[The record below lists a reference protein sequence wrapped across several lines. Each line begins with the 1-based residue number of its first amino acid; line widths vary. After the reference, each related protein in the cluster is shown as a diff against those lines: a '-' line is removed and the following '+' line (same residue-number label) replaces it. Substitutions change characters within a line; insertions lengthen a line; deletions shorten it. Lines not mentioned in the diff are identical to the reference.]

1 MASDDNPYGGGAYGS
16 QNYQQNTHYAAAAQA
31 GAAPQAAQTPEAP
44 PMAPPASTIF
54 DVTTADFGVE
64 VMQRSLE
71 MPVIVDFWA
80 PWCGPC
86 KQLTPVLEKV
96 VNAQG
101 GKVLL
106 AKMNIDDH
114 PEVAGQMGVQS
125 IPAVVAFHGGQ
136 PADAFMGAVPESEA
150 TAFVEKIA
158 KLAGEKTDPIEDMLA
173 MAKSASEDGAYEQAA
188 QAYSAVVQSKPEN
201 IIALAG
207 LADSVFE
214 LGRVEDAEQVL
225 NSVPDDK
232 RNDPFFTAVDAK
244 MRLAKEVA
252 ALGDPNELEARLDKD
267 ENDHQ
272 ARFDLAS
279 IRNVQGDREAAAEGL
294 LTIMRKDREWQ
305 DDAARLRLLEL
316 FDAWGP
322 TDPATLSARRR
333 LSSLLFS

>member
-1 MASDDNPYGGGAYGS
+1 MMASDDNPYGGAAYGG
-16 QNYQQNTHYAAAAQA
+16 QNYQQNTHYDAAPSPEAAAQA
-31 GAAPQAAQTPEAP
+31 EMAPL
-44 PMAPPASTIF
+44 APPAANIF
-54 DVTTADFGVE
+54 DVTTADFGTE
-64 VMQRSLE
+64 VMQRSMD

-86 KQLTPVLEKV
+86 KQLTPILEAAIQ
-96 VNAQG
+96 AQG

-106 AKMNIDDH
+106 AKMNIDDY

-136 PADAFMGAVPESEA
+136 PADAFMGSVPASEA
-150 TAFVEKIA
+150 QAFVQKIA
-158 KLAGEKTDPIEDMLA
+158 QLAGEKTDPIEDMLE
-173 MAKSASEDGAYEQAA
+173 MAKTAFDDGVYEQAA
-188 QAYSAVVQSKPEN
+188 QAYSAVVQAKPQN

-207 LADSVFE
+207 LAESVFE

-225 NSVPDDK
+225 NSVPADK
-232 RNDPFFTAVDAK
+232 RQDALFIAIDAK

-252 ALGDPNELEARLDKD
+252 ALGDPKALEDMLAQD
-267 ENDHQ
+267 ENNHQ
-272 ARFDLAS
+272 ARFDLAA
-279 IRNVQGDREAAAEGL
+279 IRNVQGDREAAADGL